1 MAITGLHNVSSFHS
15 SFFGESQP
23 PLSSQ
28 WGEQRDM
35 QSPRASSLLQIWRE
49 LEGEHGAYHSH
60 KPREQRSDS
69 LDSDRSSTVTLDGQG
84 NDKRDDTSEAGSE
97 TENQGRIGSDNE
109 QEDNNSTITEQST
122 DLGEVERERVRQ
134 IFRGWMKG
142 GAKCHPPNAQHRNI
156 SRPQWLGENECE
168 RVRTIREWVQMNTQ
182 QRSSCRSHID
192 GDGEV
197 GFQIEQMHNELAANH
212 SNLGARRPIRRLCGR
227 QTLLDLLLRAQS
239 ERKRELLKL
248 SECKPVSKFAHRN
261 RIQAVVRG
269 SFLRKQRL
277 ILDKRSSSVAASE
290 LGLLRQRHTVSD
302 LRDGFLS
309 KFENSPQT
317 EVNSSQFDVPYN
329 DESNGQRDERS
340 QSLGESKVT
349 GEDMNRQESDVQVA
363 EVEEPVLDSEE
374 NVREV
379 SSNNG
384 HIRENDVTRTWE
396 ENNANEQSFQ
406 ADHIDGSA
414 CREVLLDHDEPRSRA
429 SDVNE
434 LIGNTYDM
442 EQNMNEEYVTGH
454 LEFDWQDAS
463 VQEDE
468 LQESVIEF
476 EERDWRQ
483 VTNGAFS
490 DWMNGSGEDVGG
502 RWEES
507 TANQWFPGTSNNEIV
522 EPDQIGELHEDW
534 QGQDLQEAID
544 SWLDMPS
551 GEESSIPRIGSFNF
565 LEDENI
571 YSMELRELFTRRRV
585 SSLLRSGFR
594 ESLDQVLQSHVERQG
609 RASSNWELENTSP
622 NLTNTDQEQQNG
634 DQNAAH
640 LGGAEGNPLI
650 SSSSL
655 VYASLPF
662 WDDEFLGA
670 SRALNSHQCFGID
683 CEVINELRI
692 DMAGLQQKMTNMQ
705 SMLESCMD
713 MQIELQRSVQ
723 QELSAALNRSVVST
737 GTCWGNNMPKD
748 ESRWD
753 HVRKGICCICSDSK
767 IHSLLYRCGHMCTC
781 SKCADNL
788 VQDKGNCPMC
798 DAPVVEAVQAYFV
811 Q

>member
-1 MAITGLHNVSSFHS
+1 MAMGLHNISSIHS
-15 SFFGESQP
+15 SFFGEAQP
-23 PLSSQ
+23 PLPSQ
-28 WGEQRDM
+28 WGEQQDM
-35 QSPRASSLLQIWRE
+35 PSPRASSLLQIWRE
-49 LEGEHGAYHSH
+49 LEGEHGVYRSC

-69 LDSDRSSTVTLDGQG
+69 SDSDRSSTLTLDRQG
-84 NDKRDDTSEAGSE
+84 SDKGDDTSEAAIE
-97 TENQGRIGSDNE
+97 IENQVRIGSDNE

-134 IFRGWMKG
+134 IFHEWMKG
-142 GAKCHPPNAQHRNI
+142 GAKSHPPNAQLRSI

-168 RVRTIREWVQMNTQ
+168 RVRTVREWVQMNTQ
-182 QRSSCRSHID
+182 QRSSCCSHID
-192 GDGEV
+192 GDSEV
-197 GFQIEQMHNELAANH
+197 GFQIEQMHDELSVNH

-248 SECKPVSKFAHRN
+248 SECRPVSEFPHRN
-261 RIQAVVRG
+261 RIQAVLRG
-269 SFLRKQRL
+269 SFLRNQRL
-277 ILDKRSSSVAASE
+277 ILDRRPSSVAASE

-302 LRDGFLS
+302 LREGFLS
-309 KFENSPQT
+309 KFDNSPST
-317 EVNSSQFDVPYN
+317 EVNGSQFDVSFN

-340 QSLGESKVT
+340 QSLGESELT
-349 GEDMNRQESDVQVA
+349 DEDMSQQESDVQVA
-363 EVEEPVLDSEE
+363 EVEVPVLDCEE

-396 ENNANEQSFQ
+396 ENNTNERSFQ
-406 ADHIDGSA
+406 ADQIDGSA
-414 CREVLLDHDEPRSRA
+414 YREVLLDHDEPRSRA
-429 SDVNE
+429 GYVNE
-434 LIGNTYDM
+434 LVGNTYNIERHTNDAH
-442 EQNMNEEYVTGH
+442 VTGH

-463 VQEDE
+463 VQRDE

-476 EERDWRQ
+476 EESDWRQ
-483 VTNGAFS
+483 VTSGAFS
-490 DWMNGSGEDVGG
+490 DWMNGSEEDVGG
-502 RWEES
+502 SWEES
-507 TANQWFPGTSNNEIV
+507 TANQWFQGTSNIEIV
-522 EPDQIGELHEDW
+522 EPDQIGESHENW

-551 GEESSIPRIGSFNF
+551 GEGSSIPRIGSFNF
-565 LEDENI
+565 PEDENI

-594 ESLDQVLQSHVERQG
+594 ESLNQVLQSHVERQG
-609 RASSNWELENTSP
+609 HASSNWELENTSP
-622 NLTNTDQEQQNG
+622 TLTNTDQEQLNG

-640 LGGAEGNPLI
+640 SGGAERNPFI

-655 VYASLPF
+655 VFASQPL
-662 WDDEFLGA
+662 WDEEFRSA
-670 SRALNSHQCFGID
+670 SRPLNSHHCFGTD

-692 DMAGLQQKMTNMQ
+692 DMARLHQKMTNMQ
-705 SMLESCMD
+705 SILESCMD

-723 QELSAALNRSVVST
+723 QELSAALNRSIVST
-737 GTCWGNNMPKD
+737 GICWGNMPKD
-748 ESRWD
+748 ESLWD
-753 HVRKGICCICSDSK
+753 HVKKGICCICCDCK
-767 IHSLLYRCGHMCTC
+767 IDSLLYRCGHMCTC

-788 VQDKGNCPMC
+788 IKDKGNCPMC